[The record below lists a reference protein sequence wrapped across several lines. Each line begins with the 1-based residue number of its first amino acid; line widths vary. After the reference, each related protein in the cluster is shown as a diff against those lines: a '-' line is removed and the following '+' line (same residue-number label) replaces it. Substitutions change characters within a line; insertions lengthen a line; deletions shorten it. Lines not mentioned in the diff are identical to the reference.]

1 MVSLRLAAD
10 WGRWPFFSAA
20 RLKLKEMV
28 RASIAAGVFLLAM
41 SLAAQQQD
49 NTSAPPQQQSQSS
62 AADKK
67 NQDKKKPDQ
76 QKPDQPK
83 KPSAAAQ
90 NPFPEA
96 RSEKAADQDQQKD
109 NSAPAQNEPAAPQ
122 PAANGQQR
130 KPSAAED
137 NPFPESESEK
147 AAHQAEPQPS
157 PAPAPNSGKQ
167 SDQDYSSSQT
177 KVKGLDL
184 SGDNDSRI
192 ADGAGGTILSPE
204 LGRKDTK
211 VGEFYLHSGDYKG
224 AYGRFVEAT
233 KVDPGNA
240 QAVFDLAEAARH
252 LNNRPEAVRNYQLY
266 LSAVPDGPHSK
277 DARKALKDLGVQPN
291 S

>member
-1 MVSLRLAAD
+1 
-10 WGRWPFFSAA
+10 
-20 RLKLKEMV
+20 MV

-49 NTSAPPQQQSQSS
+49 NTSAPPQQQSQSR
-62 AADKK
+62 AADQKK
-67 NQDKKKPDQ
+67 QDQKKTDQKKTDQ
-76 QKPDQPK
+76 QK
-83 KPSAAAQ
+83 KPSAADA

-96 RSEKAADQDQQKD
+96 QSEKAADPGQQKD

-147 AAHQAEPQPS
+147 AAHQAAPQSSPS
-157 PAPAPNSGKQ
+157 SAPKGETQP
-167 SDQDYSSSQT
+167 DQDYSSSQT
-177 KVKGLDL
+177 KLKGMDL
-184 SGDNDSRI
+184 SGEGDSRI
-192 ADGAGGTILSPE
+192 ADGAGGTIESPE

-211 VGEFYLHSGDYKG
+211 VGEFYLHTGDYKG
-224 AYGRFVEAT
+224 AYSRFVEAT
-233 KVDPGNA
+233 KVDPANA

-252 LNNRPEAVRNYQLY
+252 LNNRAEAVRNYQLY
-266 LSAVPDGPHSK
+266 LSAVPDGPRSK
-277 DARKALKDLGVQPN
+277 DARKALKDLGVEPN